1 MENKFKQIIE
11 ELMRRDKYVDAL
23 INCGKALRLN
33 QNDPYAIEKA
43 IFIINRIK
51 DAHLDMEV
59 QSAEEYTNRGIAFL
73 YSKQIDQA
81 IVDFNSAIE
90 LDDTFDY
97 AWKSRSFAYYMTT
110 QLNLA
115 EHDIR
120 KAIELY
126 PCAEYFNDL
135 GNILSSQNPKNHE
148 SIDCY
153 IKATQL
159 NPNSELYWYNY
170 AVDLGEKGKL
180 QVSLNA
186 FNKAIELNPSYEDAI
201 VNRDYVKS
209 FLNKEQ

>member
-1 MENKFKQIIE
+1 MKKNYHEIIE
-11 ELMRRDKYVDAL
+11 KLINEDNYVQAL
-23 INCGKALRLN
+23 IHCGKAFRIN
-33 QNDPYAIEKA
+33 QNDSFAIEKA
-43 IFIINRIK
+43 KFIINRITE
-51 DAHLDMEV
+51 AHLDMQV
-59 QSAEEYTNRGIAFL
+59 KTAEDFTNRGIAFF
-73 YSKQIDQA
+73 YSEQLEQA
-81 IVDFNSAIE
+81 LEDFKSAIE
-90 LDDTFDY
+90 IDSKFDY
-97 AWKSRSFAYYMTT
+97 AWKSRSLVYFIKK
-110 QLNLA
+110 QFKLA
-115 EHDIR
+115 ENDIR

-186 FNKAIELNPSYEDAI
+186 FNKALEINPNYEDAQ
-201 VNRDYVKS
+201 VNRDYLLKLMDKS
-209 FLNKEQ
+209 K